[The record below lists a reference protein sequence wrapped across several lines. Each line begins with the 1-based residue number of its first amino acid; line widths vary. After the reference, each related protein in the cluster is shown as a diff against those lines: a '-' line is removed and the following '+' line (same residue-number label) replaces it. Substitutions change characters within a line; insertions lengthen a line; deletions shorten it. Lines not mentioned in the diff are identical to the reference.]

1 MCDNPEASAAAI
13 LESPTTMASNDPVI
27 SRIKRD
33 VERKQEFLR
42 ATHLPNYLAS
52 PTNSQAS
59 TILQQS
65 SEQPQC
71 QPPHPQPHPVY
82 FGDRFPVHQPR
93 SEEEEAALLASAASG
108 GHNRQAVGG
117 GQQGA
122 VGQFQLYG
130 LPIGKKS
137 NVRVN
142 NEAQC
147 ENFVIFRDFP

>member
-71 QPPHPQPHPVY
+71 QQPHPQPHPVY

-93 SEEEEAALLASAASG
+93 SEEEEAALLASG
-108 GHNRQAVGG
+108 GHNRQVVGG

-137 NVRVN
+137 YVKMK

-147 ENFVIFRDFP
+147 RKFRIFL

>member
-1 MCDNPEASAAAI
+1 MCDNSEAAAGASI
-13 LESPTTMASNDPVI
+13 LESPTATMAANDPVI

-52 PTNSQAS
+52 PTNSQTS

-71 QPPHPQPHPVY
+71 QQPHLQPHPVY

-108 GHNRQAVGG
+108 GHIRQGVGG
-117 GQQGA
+117 GQ
-122 VGQFQLYG
+122 
-130 LPIGKKS
+130 
-137 NVRVN
+137 
-142 NEAQC
+142 
-147 ENFVIFRDFP
+147 

>member
-1 MCDNPEASAAAI
+1 MCDTTEASAAI
-13 LESPTTMASNDPVI
+13 VESPTTMASNDPVI

-52 PTNSQAS
+52 PTNSQTS
-59 TILQQS
+59 TIQQQS
-65 SEQPQC
+65 SEQQC
-71 QPPHPQPHPVY
+71 QPHPHPPPHPVY

-93 SEEEEAALLASAASG
+93 SEEEEAALLASTSG
-108 GHNRQAVGG
+108 GHNRQVVG

-130 LPIGKKS
+130 LPIGKKIPS
-137 NVRVN
+137 K
-142 NEAQC
+142 
-147 ENFVIFRDFP
+147 IFGNLWKLLDFSVTQI

>member
-13 LESPTTMASNDPVI
+13 LESPTATMASNDPVI

-71 QPPHPQPHPVY
+71 QQPHPQPHPVY

-93 SEEEEAALLASAASG
+93 GDEEEAALLASAASG
-108 GHNRQAVGG
+108 GHNRQVVGG

-137 NVRVN
+137 YVKTKNVHSTV
-142 NEAQC
+142 QK
-147 ENFVIFRDFP
+147 F

>member
-1 MCDNPEASAAAI
+1 MCDTPEAAAV
-13 LESPTTMASNDPVI
+13 LESPTMASNDPVI

-59 TILQQS
+59 TIQQQS
-65 SEQPQC
+65 SEQQC
-71 QPPHPQPHPVY
+71 QPHPPHPVY

-93 SEEEEAALLASAASG
+93 SEEEEAALLASASG
-108 GHNRQAVGG
+108 GHNRQVGG

-130 LPIGKKS
+130 LPIGKKI
-137 NVRVN
+137 VRL
-142 NEAQC
+142 
-147 ENFVIFRDFP
+147 RKKT